1 MRVNARFEGVAQ
13 KQVEY
18 LATTLDTSVSEVL
31 RESVDFYYR
40 HTRAQTKSMK
50 NFSALYGKGDSGLT
64 DISSNVKKYVMMAL
78 NEKYP
83 PTSAQALG
91 KAPRKRLR
99 AGR

>member
-18 LATTLDTSVSEVL
+18 LATRLDTSVSEVL

-40 HTRAQTKSMK
+40 HTRAESKSMK

-64 DISSNVKKYVMMAL
+64 DISTNVKKYVTMAL
-78 NEKYP
+78 NDKYP
-83 PTSAQALG
+83 PTPAVPSK
-91 KAPRKRLR
+91 KAPSKR
-99 AGR
+99 AGAGR